1 MRAAAL
7 RAQVESALGA
17 EFGSPF
23 RFRERRATERFS
35 TGVAEVDALA
45 GGVPRGA
52 LTEIVGPNSSG
63 RTSLLLAVLAEIT
76 RREEVA
82 VLVDAGDAFDPGS
95 AQAAGVKLERLLWV
109 RARRLEPAL
118 KAADWLV
125 QAGGFGLV
133 AVDLGDV
140 PARAAR
146 RVPLACWFR
155 LQRAVENTPT
165 ALVVL
170 EQEPFAKTCASLVL
184 GLEAEAAEFRGSK
197 IEIRNSK
204 PEIRNSTPPHA
215 RLLSGARLGVEVVRS
230 RSNSEFR
237 RSNFEVR
244 NSWTA

>member
-1 MRAAAL
+1 MRVAAL

-17 EFGSPF
+17 EFSSPF
-23 RFRERRATERFS
+23 AFRERRESETFS
-35 TGVAEVDALA
+35 TGVPEVDALV
-45 GGVPRGA
+45 GGVPRGS

-63 RTSLLLAVLAEIT
+63 RTSLLLSALAEIT

-82 VLVDAGDAFDPGS
+82 ALIDAGDAFDPGS
-95 AQAAGVKLERLLWV
+95 AQAAGVALERLLWV

-118 KAADWLV
+118 KTADWLA

-146 RVPLACWFR
+146 RVPLTCWFR

-184 GLEAEAAEFRGSK
+184 GLEVKAAEFRDSGFETRK
-197 IEIRNSK
+197 TKFET
-204 PEIRNSTPPHA
+204 RNSTPSHA
-215 RLLSGARLGVEVVRS
+215 RLLLGARLGVEVVRS
-230 RSNSEFR
+230 QSNFEFR
-237 RSNFEVR
+237 KSTFEVR
-244 NSWTA
+244 NSWAA